1 MDKMKNSGM
10 SETMQTLTRKSAC
23 VMLSLLLLLSA
34 VLPVKAAAETASAKV
49 VRVGSFEDTFNY
61 VNEKG
66 ARKGYGYELLETLSG
81 YTGWQFE
88 YVTCDWSNC
97 FKKLKNGEI
106 DIMGGISYT
115 EDRTEEMLFSDEPMG
130 VEKYYLYADLSR
142 ADISA
147 SDFKTLNGKK
157 IGVLMGTEPEVMLTE
172 WEEKYGLKT
181 EHVNISNNEDVKQK
195 LANHEID
202 CFVSLE
208 ESFWAERGISTIT
221 RVGESGIY
229 YAINKNRP
237 DLKEELDDA
246 MRALDEAVPFYTA
259 DLYKRYFSMDYTPI
273 LTGEEKAWLRKHGA
287 IRMGFLASDSGV
299 STFDPATGEFTGVI
313 TDYIQ
318 FAADCL
324 GNQELEFQLVG
335 YDSKEAELDALK
347 SGEIDMIFHCDQNP
361 NLAEE
366 YHFACTNTTWTSN
379 LMAVTNKQH
388 FNENNVNRIAV
399 PQNKL
404 SLKKYLAFYYP
415 QWEIVDCD
423 TQEDAAKLVKDGQA
437 DCFVTGISSENKYS
451 KKYSFYS
458 VPLVNPVRSCFA
470 VNSGNRSLL
479 SILNKTIKAMPVNM
493 LAGALAMYKSSARKV
508 TLSDFIKDNF
518 FKVMLISSIAVA
530 VVLLTILMLLQKA
543 RKAEAA
549 ARKAAS
555 DTQELNAKLQVAVEK
570 AESANRAKSTFL
582 SNMSHDIRTPMNAII
597 GFTTLA
603 LSNIDD
609 TDRVKDYLGKTLA
622 SSNHLLSLIN
632 DVLDMSRIES
642 GKIHLEEVEVNLSDV
657 LHDLKTIVSGQI
669 YAKQLELYMDA
680 MDVTDEDVYCD
691 KTRLN
696 QILLNLLSNAIKFTP
711 AGGTVS
717 VRVRQLAG
725 KVRGCG
731 QYEFRI
737 KDNGIGMS
745 QEFAQK
751 IFEPFERERTSTV
764 SGIQGTGLGMA
775 ITKNIVDMMGG
786 TIEVQTAQGKGTE
799 FTVCVPMR
807 AQTEQR
813 PVEKITELEGL
824 KALVVD
830 DDFNTCDSVTK
841 MLVKVGMRAEW
852 TLSGKEAVLRAR
864 QSIEM
869 SDVYHAYIID
879 WRLPDMNGIEV
890 TRQIRSL
897 NDDTPIIILTAY
909 DWSDI
914 EVEAKAAGVTAFCSK
929 PMFMSDLRET
939 LMSALG
945 QKPADAVQRLLPEK
959 NADFKGKHILLVED
973 NELNREIA
981 VYLLQEAGAMVDQ
994 AADGKEAVE
1003 MFAASAP
1010 GTYDAVL
1017 MDVMMPE
1024 LDGLSA
1030 TRAIRGMDRPDAR
1043 LPIIAMT
1050 ANLFD
1055 EDVEAC
1061 LAAGMDAH
1069 IPKPLEA
1076 GQMIKTIAEWLERKK
1091 Q

>member
-88 YVTCDWSNC
+88 YVTCDWSDC
-97 FKKLKNGEI
+97 FEKLKNGEI
-106 DIMGGISYT
+106 DIIGGISYT
-115 EDRTEEMLFSDEPMG
+115 EDRTQEMLFSDEPMG

-147 SDFKTLNGKK
+147 SDFKTLNGQK
-157 IGVLMGTEPEVMLTE
+157 IGVLMGTEPEVMLAE

-237 DLKEELDDA
+237 DIKEELDDA

-259 DLYKRYFSMDYTPI
+259 DLYQRYFSMDYTPI

-366 YHFACTNTTWTSN
+366 YHFACTNTTWTFN

-388 FNENNVNRIAV
+388 FNENNVNCIAV

-570 AESANRAKSTFL
+570 AETANRAKSTFL

-609 TDRVKDYLGKTLA
+609 TDQVKDYLAKTLA

-669 YAKQLELYMDA
+669 YAKQLELYMDV

-711 AGGTVS
+711 VGGTVS

-725 KVRGCG
+725 KVHGYG

-751 IFEPFERERTSTV
+751 IFEPFERGRTSTV
-764 SGIQGTGLGMA
+764 SRIQGTGLGMA

-897 NDDTPIIILTAY
+897 HDDTPIIILTAY

-945 QKPADAVQRLLPEK
+945 QKPADAVQGLLPEK

-981 VYLLQEAGAMVDQ
+981 QEILQEYGFLVDTAENGAV
-994 AADGKEAVE
+994 AVE
-1003 MFAASAP
+1003 KVSTAAP
-1010 GTYDAVL
+1010 GSYDLVL
-1017 MDVMMPE
+1017 MDVQMPIM
-1024 LDGLSA
+1024 DGYTA
-1030 TRAIRGMDRPDAR
+1030 TRKIRALDDPAR
-1043 LPIIAMT
+1043 AKLPILAMT
-1050 ANLFD
+1050 ANAFD
-1055 EDVEAC
+1055 EDRRNALES
-1061 LAAGMDAH
+1061 GMNGFLS
-1069 IPKPLEA
+1069 KPIVIDDLVQELHK
-1076 GQMIKTIAEWLERKK
+1076 IL
-1091 Q
+1091 

>member
-1 MDKMKNSGM
+1 MANEKHESQGSRHPRRKRLSAAVAIFLLVLLAAGFSVRYLSFASWTIYQESTSHLEEVLHKSNNMLKEMVRKNLTYLHLYNGFLASTSDEAEIQAYIEAAQQDTGFVGFYFLSYDGYYMTVTGETGYLGLQANLDEKLSKGEDIVMNAALPGKPQMLVFASPKTQGSYQGFAYDAIAIAYYNDAVLKLLDNSAFQGNASNYVIYPDGRVVIDNSVNRKETVYNFIAMLRDYSDLSEGQILALSDAFAQGSSGNMRVTLGDTSYYLVYEGTAVQSWTMLGLVPVRVVNASLDKLWSRTAQIVAGITVGMAVLVILLIVRRSHTTLRRKNTEISYRD
-10 SETMQTLTRKSAC
+10 ELFKK
-23 VMLSLLLLLSA
+23 LSLNVDDVFLMLDAETAKVDYVSPNIERLLGIPWKEVRQDARVLAVLHPKGSPDRDKNYLEGLLSGQQREWDDEYVHLETGERRWFHIVAMGSEVEGRTKHILVISDRTADKQVNQALSDA
-34 VLPVKAAAETASAKV
+34 VAAAET
-49 VRVGSFEDTFNY
+49 
-61 VNEKG
+61 
-66 ARKGYGYELLETLSG
+66 
-81 YTGWQFE
+81 
-88 YVTCDWSNC
+88 
-97 FKKLKNGEI
+97 
-106 DIMGGISYT
+106 
-115 EDRTEEMLFSDEPMG
+115 
-130 VEKYYLYADLSR
+130 
-142 ADISA
+142 
-147 SDFKTLNGKK
+147 
-157 IGVLMGTEPEVMLTE
+157 
-172 WEEKYGLKT
+172 
-181 EHVNISNNEDVKQK
+181 
-195 LANHEID
+195 
-202 CFVSLE
+202 
-208 ESFWAERGISTIT
+208 
-221 RVGESGIY
+221 
-229 YAINKNRP
+229 
-237 DLKEELDDA
+237 
-246 MRALDEAVPFYTA
+246 
-259 DLYKRYFSMDYTPI
+259 
-273 LTGEEKAWLRKHGA
+273 
-287 IRMGFLASDSGV
+287 
-299 STFDPATGEFTGVI
+299 
-313 TDYIQ
+313 
-318 FAADCL
+318 
-324 GNQELEFQLVG
+324 
-335 YDSKEAELDALK
+335 
-347 SGEIDMIFHCDQNP
+347 
-361 NLAEE
+361 
-366 YHFACTNTTWTSN
+366 
-379 LMAVTNKQH
+379 
-388 FNENNVNRIAV
+388 
-399 PQNKL
+399 
-404 SLKKYLAFYYP
+404 
-415 QWEIVDCD
+415 
-423 TQEDAAKLVKDGQA
+423 
-437 DCFVTGISSENKYS
+437 
-451 KKYSFYS
+451 
-458 VPLVNPVRSCFA
+458 
-470 VNSGNRSLL
+470 
-479 SILNKTIKAMPVNM
+479 
-493 LAGALAMYKSSARKV
+493 
-508 TLSDFIKDNF
+508 
-518 FKVMLISSIAVA
+518 
-530 VVLLTILMLLQKA
+530 
-543 RKAEAA
+543 
-549 ARKAAS
+549 
-555 DTQELNAKLQVAVEK
+555 
-570 AESANRAKSTFL
+570 ANRAKSTFL

-897 NDDTPIIILTAY
+897 HDDTPIIILTAY

-914 EVEAKAAGVTAFCSK
+914 EVEAKAAGVTAFCAK

-981 VYLLQEAGAMVDQ
+981 QEILREYGFLVDSAENGAV
-994 AADGKEAVE
+994 AVE
-1003 MFAASAP
+1003 KVSTAAP
-1010 GTYDAVL
+1010 GSYDLVL
-1017 MDVMMPE
+1017 MDVQMPIM
-1024 LDGLSA
+1024 DGYTA
-1030 TRAIRGMDRPDAR
+1030 TRKIRALDDPAR
-1043 LPIIAMT
+1043 AKLPILAMT
-1050 ANLFD
+1050 ANAFD
-1055 EDVEAC
+1055 EDRRNALES
-1061 LAAGMDAH
+1061 GMNGFLS
-1069 IPKPLEA
+1069 KPIVIDDLVQE
-1076 GQMIKTIAEWLERKK
+1076 LRKIL
-1091 Q
+1091 

>member
-81 YTGWQFE
+81 YAGWQFE
-88 YVTCDWSNC
+88 YVTCDWSDC
-97 FKKLKNGEI
+97 FEKLKNGEI
-106 DIMGGISYT
+106 DIIGGISYT
-115 EDRTEEMLFSDEPMG
+115 EDRTQEMLFSDEPMG

-157 IGVLMGTEPEVMLTE
+157 IGVLMGTEPEVMLAE

-237 DLKEELDDA
+237 DIKEELDDA

-423 TQEDAAKLVKDGQA
+423 TQEDAARLVKDGQA

-786 TIEVQTAQGKGTE
+786 TIEVQTAQGKGSE
-799 FTVCVPMR
+799 FIIRVPLR
-807 AQTEQR
+807 VQTEHR

-929 PMFMSDLRET
+929 PMFLSDLRET
-939 LMSALG
+939 LMRALG
-945 QKPADAVQRLLPEK
+945 QKLTDAPQELLPEK
-959 NADFKGKHILLVED
+959 NADFEDRHILLVED

-981 VYLLQEAGAMVDQ
+981 QEILREYGFRVDT
-994 AADGKEAVE
+994 AENGEVAVE
-1003 MFAASAP
+1003 KVSTAAP
-1010 GTYDAVL
+1010 GSYDLVL
-1017 MDVMMPE
+1017 MDVQMPVM
-1024 LDGLSA
+1024 DGYTA
-1030 TRAIRGMDRPDAR
+1030 TRKIRALDDPAR
-1043 LPIIAMT
+1043 AKLPILAMT
-1050 ANLFD
+1050 ANAFD
-1055 EDVEAC
+1055 EDRRNALES
-1061 LAAGMDAH
+1061 GMNGFLS
-1069 IPKPLEA
+1069 KPIVIGDLVQE
-1076 GQMIKTIAEWLERKK
+1076 LRKIL
-1091 Q
+1091 

>member
-88 YVTCDWSNC
+88 YVTCDWSDC
-97 FKKLKNGEI
+97 FEKLKNGEI
-106 DIMGGISYT
+106 DIIGGISYT
-115 EDRTEEMLFSDEPMG
+115 EDRTQEMLFSDEPMG

-147 SDFKTLNGKK
+147 SDFKTLNGQK
-157 IGVLMGTEPEVMLTE
+157 IGVLMGTEPEVMLAE

-237 DLKEELDDA
+237 DIKEELDDA

-423 TQEDAAKLVKDGQA
+423 TQEDAARLVKDGQA

-669 YAKQLELYMDA
+669 YAKQLEFYMDA

-696 QILLNLLSNAIKFTP
+696 QILLNLLSNAVKFTP

-745 QEFAQK
+745 REFAKK

-764 SGIQGTGLGMA
+764 SRIQGTGLGMA

-799 FTVCVPMR
+799 FIICLPMR
-807 AQTEQR
+807 TQAEQR

-897 NDDTPIIILTAY
+897 HDDTPIIILTAY

-929 PMFMSDLRET
+929 PMFMSNLRET

-945 QKPADAVQRLLPEK
+945 QKQTDAAQELLPEK
-959 NADFKGKHILLVED
+959 DADFKGRHILLVED
-973 NELNREIA
+973 NELNLEIA
-981 VYLLQEAGAMVDQ
+981 QEILREYGFRVDTAENGAV
-994 AADGKEAVE
+994 AVE
-1003 MFAASAP
+1003 KVCTAAP
-1010 GTYDAVL
+1010 GSYDLVL
-1017 MDVMMPE
+1017 MDVQMPVM
-1024 LDGLSA
+1024 DGYTA
-1030 TRAIRGMDRPDAR
+1030 TRKIRALDDPAR
-1043 LPIIAMT
+1043 AKIPILAMT
-1050 ANLFD
+1050 ANAFD
-1055 EDVEAC
+1055 EDRRNALES
-1061 LAAGMDAH
+1061 GMDGFLS
-1069 IPKPLEA
+1069 KPIVIGDLVHE
-1076 GQMIKTIAEWLERKK
+1076 LRKIL
-1091 Q
+1091 

>member
-1 MDKMKNSGM
+1 
-10 SETMQTLTRKSAC
+10 MQTLTRKSAC

-88 YVTCDWSNC
+88 YVTCDWSDC
-97 FKKLKNGEI
+97 FEKLKNGEI
-106 DIMGGISYT
+106 DIIGGISYT
-115 EDRTEEMLFSDEPMG
+115 EDRTQEMLFSDEPMG

-157 IGVLMGTEPEVMLTE
+157 IGVLMGTEPEVMLAE

-237 DLKEELDDA
+237 DIKEELDDA

-379 LMAVTNKQH
+379 LMAVTNQQL
-388 FNENNVNRIAV
+388 FTENKANRVAV
-399 PQNKL
+399 PRNKL

-423 TQEDAAKLVKDGQA
+423 TQEDAARLVKDGQA

-764 SGIQGTGLGMA
+764 SRIQGTGLGMA

-897 NDDTPIIILTAY
+897 HDDTPIIILTAY

-981 VYLLQEAGAMVDQ
+981 QEILQEYGFLVDTAENGAV
-994 AADGKEAVE
+994 AVE
-1003 MFAASAP
+1003 KVSTAAP
-1010 GTYDAVL
+1010 GSYDLVL
-1017 MDVMMPE
+1017 MDVQMPIM
-1024 LDGLSA
+1024 DGYTA
-1030 TRAIRGMDRPDAR
+1030 TRKIRALDDPAR
-1043 LPIIAMT
+1043 AKLPIIAMT
-1050 ANLFD
+1050 ANAFD
-1055 EDVEAC
+1055 EDRRNALES
-1061 LAAGMDAH
+1061 GMNGFLS
-1069 IPKPLEA
+1069 KPIVIDDLVQE
-1076 GQMIKTIAEWLERKK
+1076 LRKIL
-1091 Q
+1091 

>member
-23 VMLSLLLLLSA
+23 AVLSLLLLLSA

-88 YVTCDWSNC
+88 YVTCDWSDC
-97 FKKLKNGEI
+97 FEKLKNGEI
-106 DIMGGISYT
+106 DIIGGISYT
-115 EDRTEEMLFSDEPMG
+115 EDRTQEMLFSDEPMG

-147 SDFKTLNGKK
+147 SDFKTMNGKK
-157 IGVLMGTEPEVMLTE
+157 IGVLMGTEPEVMLAE

-237 DLKEELDDA
+237 DIKEELDDA

-347 SGEIDMIFHCDQNP
+347 SGKIDMIFHCDQNP

-423 TQEDAAKLVKDGQA
+423 TQEDAARLVKDGQA

-725 KVRGCG
+725 KVHGCG

-764 SGIQGTGLGMA
+764 SRIQGTGLGMA

-897 NDDTPIIILTAY
+897 HDDTPIIILTAY

-914 EVEAKAAGVTAFCSK
+914 EVEAKAAGVTAFCAK

-981 VYLLQEAGAMVDQ
+981 QEILREYGFLVDSAENGAV
-994 AADGKEAVE
+994 AVE
-1003 MFAASAP
+1003 KVSTAAP
-1010 GTYDAVL
+1010 GSYDLVL
-1017 MDVMMPE
+1017 MDVQMPIM
-1024 LDGLSA
+1024 DGYTA
-1030 TRAIRGMDRPDAR
+1030 TRKIRALDDPAR
-1043 LPIIAMT
+1043 AKLPILAMT
-1050 ANLFD
+1050 ANAFD
-1055 EDVEAC
+1055 EDRRNALES
-1061 LAAGMDAH
+1061 GMNGFLS
-1069 IPKPLEA
+1069 KPIVIDDLVQELHK
-1076 GQMIKTIAEWLERKK
+1076 IL
-1091 Q
+1091 

>member
-81 YTGWQFE
+81 YAGWQFE
-88 YVTCDWSNC
+88 YVTCDWSDC
-97 FKKLKNGEI
+97 FEKLKNGEI
-106 DIMGGISYT
+106 DIIGGISYT
-115 EDRTEEMLFSDEPMG
+115 EDRTQEMLFSDEPMG

-172 WEEKYGLKT
+172 WEEKYGLET

-237 DLKEELDDA
+237 DIKEELDDA

-347 SGEIDMIFHCDQNP
+347 SGEIDMIFHFDQNP

-366 YHFACTNTTWTSN
+366 YHFARTNTTWTSN

-423 TQEDAAKLVKDGQA
+423 TQEDAARLVKDGQA

-897 NDDTPIIILTAY
+897 HDDTPIIILTAY

-914 EVEAKAAGVTAFCSK
+914 EVEAKAAGVTAFCAK

-959 NADFKGKHILLVED
+959 DADFKGKHILLVED

-981 VYLLQEAGAMVDQ
+981 QEILREYGFLVDSAENGAV
-994 AADGKEAVE
+994 AVE
-1003 MFAASAP
+1003 KVSTAAP
-1010 GTYDAVL
+1010 GSYDLVL
-1017 MDVMMPE
+1017 MDVQMPIM
-1024 LDGLSA
+1024 DGYTA
-1030 TRAIRGMDRPDAR
+1030 TRKIRALDDPAR
-1043 LPIIAMT
+1043 AKLPILAMT
-1050 ANLFD
+1050 ANAFD
-1055 EDVEAC
+1055 EDRRNALES
-1061 LAAGMDAH
+1061 GMNGFLS
-1069 IPKPLEA
+1069 KPIVIDDLVQE
-1076 GQMIKTIAEWLERKK
+1076 LRKIL
-1091 Q
+1091 

>member
-1 MDKMKNSGM
+1 
-10 SETMQTLTRKSAC
+10 MQTLTRKSAC

-88 YVTCDWSNC
+88 YVTCDWSDC
-97 FKKLKNGEI
+97 FEKLKNGEI
-106 DIMGGISYT
+106 DIIGGISYT
-115 EDRTEEMLFSDEPMG
+115 EDRTQEMLFSDEPMG

-157 IGVLMGTEPEVMLTE
+157 IGVLMGTEPEVMLAE

-237 DLKEELDDA
+237 DIKEELDDA

-366 YHFACTNTTWTSN
+366 YHFACTNTTWTFN

-388 FNENNVNRIAV
+388 FNENNVNCIAV

-423 TQEDAAKLVKDGQA
+423 TQEDAARLVKDGQA

-642 GKIHLEEVEVNLSDV
+642 GKLHLEEVEVNLSDV

-669 YAKQLELYMDA
+669 YAKQLELYMDV

-897 NDDTPIIILTAY
+897 HDDTPIIILTAY

-914 EVEAKAAGVTAFCSK
+914 EVEAKAAGVTAFCAK

-945 QKPADAVQRLLPEK
+945 QKPADAVQGLLPEK

-981 VYLLQEAGAMVDQ
+981 QEILREYGFLVDSAENGAV
-994 AADGKEAVE
+994 AVE
-1003 MFAASAP
+1003 KVSTAAP
-1010 GTYDAVL
+1010 GSYDLVL
-1017 MDVMMPE
+1017 MDVQMPIM
-1024 LDGLSA
+1024 DGYTA
-1030 TRAIRGMDRPDAR
+1030 TRKIRALDDPAR
-1043 LPIIAMT
+1043 AKLPIIAMT
-1050 ANLFD
+1050 ANAFD
-1055 EDVEAC
+1055 EDRRNALES
-1061 LAAGMDAH
+1061 GMNGFLS
-1069 IPKPLEA
+1069 KPIVIDDLVQE
-1076 GQMIKTIAEWLERKK
+1076 LRKIL
-1091 Q
+1091 

>member
-88 YVTCDWSNC
+88 YVTCDWSDC
-97 FKKLKNGEI
+97 FEKLKNGEI
-106 DIMGGISYT
+106 DIIGGISYT
-115 EDRTEEMLFSDEPMG
+115 EDRTQEMLFSDEPMG

-147 SDFKTLNGKK
+147 SDFKTLNGQK
-157 IGVLMGTEPEVMLTE
+157 IGVLMGTEPEVMLAE

-237 DLKEELDDA
+237 DIKEELDDA

-259 DLYKRYFSMDYTPI
+259 DLYQRYFSMDYTPI

-423 TQEDAAKLVKDGQA
+423 TQEDAARLVKDGQA

-813 PVEKITELEGL
+813 LVEKITELEGL

-897 NDDTPIIILTAY
+897 HDDTPIIILTAY

-914 EVEAKAAGVTAFCSK
+914 EVEAKAAGVTAFCAK

-939 LMSALG
+939 LMNAIG
-945 QKPADAVQRLLPEK
+945 QTQTDEAQELLPKK
-959 NADFKGKHILLVED
+959 NTNFKGRHILLVED

-981 VYLLQEAGAMVDQ
+981 QEILCEYGFRVDTAENGAV
-994 AADGKEAVE
+994 AVE
-1003 MFAASAP
+1003 KVSTAAP
-1010 GTYDAVL
+1010 GSYDLVL
-1017 MDVMMPE
+1017 MDVQMPVM
-1024 LDGLSA
+1024 DGYTA
-1030 TRAIRGMDRPDAR
+1030 TRQIRALGDPA
-1043 LPIIAMT
+1043 LAKIPILAMT
-1050 ANLFD
+1050 ANAFD
-1055 EDVEAC
+1055 EDRRNALES
-1061 LAAGMDAH
+1061 GMTGFLS
-1069 IPKPLEA
+1069 KPIVIGDLVQE
-1076 GQMIKTIAEWLERKK
+1076 LRKIL
-1091 Q
+1091 

>member
-1 MDKMKNSGM
+1 
-10 SETMQTLTRKSAC
+10 MQTLTRKSAC

-88 YVTCDWSNC
+88 YVTCDWSDC
-97 FKKLKNGEI
+97 FEKLKNGEI
-106 DIMGGISYT
+106 DIIGGISYT
-115 EDRTEEMLFSDEPMG
+115 EDRTQEMLFSDEPMG

-147 SDFKTLNGKK
+147 SDFKTLNGQK
-157 IGVLMGTEPEVMLTE
+157 IGVLMGTEPEVMLAE
-172 WEEKYGLKT
+172 WEEKYGLET

-221 RVGESGIY
+221 CVGESGIY

-237 DLKEELDDA
+237 DIKEELDDA

-423 TQEDAAKLVKDGQA
+423 TQEDAARLVKDGQA

-570 AESANRAKSTFL
+570 AETANRAKSTFL

-669 YAKQLELYMDA
+669 YAKQLELYMDV

-725 KVRGCG
+725 KVHGCG

-745 QEFAQK
+745 PEFAQK

-799 FTVCVPMR
+799 FTVCVPMC

-897 NDDTPIIILTAY
+897 HDDTPIIILTAY

-945 QKPADAVQRLLPEK
+945 QKPADAVQGLLPEK

-981 VYLLQEAGAMVDQ
+981 QEILQEYGFLVDTAENGAV
-994 AADGKEAVE
+994 AVE
-1003 MFAASAP
+1003 KVSTAAP
-1010 GTYDAVL
+1010 GSYDLVL
-1017 MDVMMPE
+1017 MDVQMPIM
-1024 LDGLSA
+1024 DGYTA
-1030 TRAIRGMDRPDAR
+1030 TRKIRALDDPAR
-1043 LPIIAMT
+1043 AKLPILAMT
-1050 ANLFD
+1050 ANAFD
-1055 EDVEAC
+1055 EDRRNALES
-1061 LAAGMDAH
+1061 GMNGFLS
-1069 IPKPLEA
+1069 KPIVIGDLVQELHK
-1076 GQMIKTIAEWLERKK
+1076 IL
-1091 Q
+1091 

>member
-34 VLPVKAAAETASAKV
+34 VLPVKAAAETAPAKV

-88 YVTCDWSNC
+88 YVTCDWSDC
-97 FKKLKNGEI
+97 FEKLKNGEI

-115 EDRTEEMLFSDEPMG
+115 EDRTEKMLFSDEPMG

-147 SDFKTLNGKK
+147 SDYKTLNGKK

-229 YAINKNRP
+229 YALNKDRP

-246 MRALDEAVPFYTA
+246 MRALDEAAPFYTA

-273 LTGEEKAWLRKHGA
+273 LTGEEKAWLKEHGA
-287 IRMGFLASDSGV
+287 IKMGFLTSDSGV

-347 SGEIDMIFHCDQNP
+347 SGEIDMIFHFDQSP

-437 DCFVTGISSENKYS
+437 DCFVTWISSENKYS

-518 FKVMLISSIAVA
+518 FMALLVSSIAVA
-530 VVLLTILMLLQKA
+530 VILLTILKLLRKA
-543 RKAEAA
+543 RKAEVA

-555 DTQELNAKLQVAVEK
+555 DTQELNAKLQVAVEN
-570 AESANRAKSTFL
+570 AESANHAKSTFL
-582 SNMSHDIRTPMNAII
+582 FNMSHDIRTPMNAII
-597 GFTTLA
+597 GYA
-603 LSNIDD
+603 D
-609 TDRVKDYLGKTLA
+609 LA
-622 SSNHLLSLIN
+622 SRHLDDPAKLKNYMENIQVCGQNLLMLLN
-632 DVLDMSRIES
+632 NVLDLARIENDKTEMEYS
-642 GKIHLEEVEVNLSDV
+642 VSDV
-657 LHDLKTIVSGQI
+657 EKDFRNCVAMFRNQADSKGQTLTVTTQLQYPYI
-669 YAKQLELYMDA
+669 YADIPHLTEIC
-680 MDVTDEDVYCD
+680 T
-691 KTRLN
+691 
-696 QILLNLLSNAIKFTP
+696 NLVSNAVKYTG
-711 AGGTVS
+711 AGGTIRCNVTQKPGEKEGWCDT
-717 VRVRQLAG
+717 VVTVA
-725 KVRGCG
+725 
-731 QYEFRI
+731 
-737 KDNGIGMS
+737 DNGIGMS
-745 QEFAQK
+745 QEFQK
-751 IFEPFERERTSTV
+751 HIFEPFERERTSTV
-764 SGIQGTGLGMA
+764 SKVEGSGIGMGIVKKLVGLMSGT
-775 ITKNIVDMMGG
+775 V
-786 TIEVQTAQGKGTE
+786 EVESRIGVGST
-799 FTVCVPMR
+799 FTVTIPCR
-807 AQTEQR
+807 IASEDETQ
-813 PVEKITELEGL
+813 
-824 KALVVD
+824 
-830 DDFNTCDSVTK
+830 
-841 MLVKVGMRAEW
+841 
-852 TLSGKEAVLRAR
+852 
-864 QSIEM
+864 
-869 SDVYHAYIID
+869 
-879 WRLPDMNGIEV
+879 
-890 TRQIRSL
+890 
-897 NDDTPIIILTAY
+897 
-909 DWSDI
+909 
-914 EVEAKAAGVTAFCSK
+914 AK
-929 PMFMSDLRET
+929 RET
-939 LMSALG
+939 NPSD
-945 QKPADAVQRLLPEK
+945 QKCLCGTR
-959 NADFKGKHILLVED
+959 ILLTED
-973 NELNREIA
+973 NDLNAEIA
-981 VYLLQEAGAMVDQ
+981 VELLQEEGCTVDRAKDGVECVDMLEK
-994 AADGKEAVE
+994 AAN
-1003 MFAASAP
+1003 
-1010 GTYDAVL
+1010 GTYQLIL
-1017 MDVMMPE
+1017 MDIQMPVMNGY
-1024 LDGLSA
+1024 DA
-1030 TRAIRGMDRPDAR
+1030 ARKIRGLDDPQKANI
-1043 LPIIAMT
+1043 PIIAMT
-1050 ANLFD
+1050 ANAFT
-1055 EDVEAC
+1055 EDRQVA
-1061 LAAGMDAH
+1061 LDAGMNDH
-1069 IPKPLEA
+1069 IAKPINMNVLVP
-1076 GQMIKTIAEWLERKK
+1076 TLRKYL
-1091 Q
+1091 

>member
-88 YVTCDWSNC
+88 YVTCDWSDC
-97 FKKLKNGEI
+97 FEKLKNGEI
-106 DIMGGISYT
+106 DIIGGISYT
-115 EDRTEEMLFSDEPMG
+115 EDRTQEMLFSDEPMG

-157 IGVLMGTEPEVMLTE
+157 IGVLMGTEPEVMLAE

-237 DLKEELDDA
+237 DIKEELDDA

-423 TQEDAAKLVKDGQA
+423 TQEDAARLVKDGQA

-570 AESANRAKSTFL
+570 AESANCAKSTFL

-764 SGIQGTGLGMA
+764 SRIQGTGLGMA

-869 SDVYHAYIID
+869 SDAYHAYIID

-897 NDDTPIIILTAY
+897 HDDTPIIILTAY
-909 DWSDI
+909 DGSDI
-914 EVEAKAAGVTAFCSK
+914 EMEAKAAGVTAFCSK

-973 NELNREIA
+973 NALNREIA
-981 VYLLQEAGAMVDQ
+981 QEILREYGFLVDTAENGAV
-994 AADGKEAVE
+994 AVE
-1003 MFAASAP
+1003 KVSTAAP
-1010 GTYDAVL
+1010 GSYDLVL
-1017 MDVMMPE
+1017 MDVQMPIM
-1024 LDGLSA
+1024 DGYTA
-1030 TRAIRGMDRPDAR
+1030 TRKIRALDDPAR
-1043 LPIIAMT
+1043 AKLPILAMT
-1050 ANLFD
+1050 ANAFD
-1055 EDVEAC
+1055 EDRRNALES
-1061 LAAGMDAH
+1061 GMNGFLSKSIVIGDLVQELH
-1069 IPKPLEA
+1069 KIL
-1076 GQMIKTIAEWLERKK
+1076 
-1091 Q
+1091 

>member
-1 MDKMKNSGM
+1 MADEK
-10 SETMQTLTRKSAC
+10 RKPKRSCHPRQKWLPAAAAI
-23 VMLSLLLLLSA
+23 LLLIVLAAGLSVRYISFVSQTIYQESTTHLEEVLHKSNNMLKEMVRKNLTYLHLYNDFLENTSDEAEIQAYIEKAQQNTGFADFYFLTYDGNYMTVTGETGYLGLQTNLDEKLAHDEDVVVNTALPGKPQMLAFICPETQGSYRGFAYDAIAISYYNDA
-34 VLPVKAAAETASAKV
+34 VLRLLDNSAFEGNAS
-49 VRVGSFEDTFNY
+49 NY
-61 VNEKG
+61 VIYPDGRVVIDSSVNRKETIYNFIAMLREHSDLSEKQIL
-66 ARKGYGYELLETLSG
+66 ELSNAFAQGSSGNLRVTL
-81 YTGWQFE
+81 
-88 YVTCDWSNC
+88 
-97 FKKLKNGEI
+97 
-106 DIMGGISYT
+106 GGISYYLVYEGT
-115 EDRTEEMLFSDEPMG
+115 AVQNWTML
-130 VEKYYLYADLSR
+130 
-142 ADISA
+142 
-147 SDFKTLNGKK
+147 
-157 IGVLMGTEPEVMLTE
+157 
-172 WEEKYGLKT
+172 GLVPVSI
-181 EHVNISNNEDVKQK
+181 VN
-195 LANHEID
+195 AN
-202 CFVSLE
+202 
-208 ESFWAERGISTIT
+208 
-221 RVGESGIY
+221 
-229 YAINKNRP
+229 
-237 DLKEELDDA
+237 
-246 MRALDEAVPFYTA
+246 LDELWFRTA
-259 DLYKRYFSMDYTPI
+259 QIVAGITVGMALLVI
-273 LTGEEKAWLRKHGA
+273 LMIVRRSHTTLRRKNTE
-287 IRMGFLASDSGV
+287 ISYRD
-299 STFDPATGEFTGVI
+299 
-313 TDYIQ
+313 
-318 FAADCL
+318 
-324 GNQELEFQLVG
+324 ELFQ
-335 YDSKEAELDALK
+335 
-347 SGEIDMIFHCDQNP
+347 
-361 NLAEE
+361 
-366 YHFACTNTTWTSN
+366 
-379 LMAVTNKQH
+379 
-388 FNENNVNRIAV
+388 
-399 PQNKL
+399 KL
-404 SLKKYLAFYYP
+404 SLNVDDVFLMLDAETAKADYVSPNIERLLGIPWREVRQDAHVLATLYPNGFPERDKNYL
-415 QWEIVDCD
+415 
-423 TQEDAAKLVKDGQA
+423 KG
-437 DCFVTGISSENKYS
+437 
-451 KKYSFYS
+451 
-458 VPLVNPVRSCFA
+458 
-470 VNSGNRSLL
+470 LL
-479 SILNKTIKAMPVNM
+479 SGQQREWDFEFEHRETKERRWFHIIAMGSEVEGRAKYILVMSDRTADKQVNQ
-493 LAGALAMYKSSARKV
+493 ALS
-508 TLSDFIKDNF
+508 N
-518 FKVMLISSIAVA
+518 AVA
-530 VVLLTILMLLQKA
+530 S
-543 RKAEAA
+543 AE
-549 ARKAAS
+549 
-555 DTQELNAKLQVAVEK
+555 T
-570 AESANRAKSTFL
+570 ANRAKSTFL

-609 TDRVKDYLGKTLA
+609 TERVKDYLGKTLA

-745 QEFAQK
+745 PEFAK
-751 IFEPFERERTSTV
+751 RIFEPFERERTSTV
-764 SGIQGTGLGMA
+764 SRIQGTGLGMA

-869 SDVYHAYIID
+869 SDAYHAYIID

-914 EVEAKAAGVTAFCSK
+914 EVEAKAAGVTAFCAK

-945 QKPADAVQRLLPEK
+945 QKQTDAAQGLLPDK
-959 NADFKGKHILLVED
+959 NADFKGKNILLVED

-981 VYLLQEAGAMVDQ
+981 QEILREYGFLVDSAENGAV
-994 AADGKEAVE
+994 AVE
-1003 MFAASAP
+1003 KVSTAAP
-1010 GTYDAVL
+1010 GSYDLVL
-1017 MDVMMPE
+1017 MDVQMPIM
-1024 LDGLSA
+1024 DGYTA
-1030 TRAIRGMDRPDAR
+1030 TRQIRALDDPAR
-1043 LPIIAMT
+1043 AKLPILAMT
-1050 ANLFD
+1050 ANAFD
-1055 EDVEAC
+1055 EDRRNALES
-1061 LAAGMDAH
+1061 GMNGFLS
-1069 IPKPLEA
+1069 KPIVIGDLVQELHK
-1076 GQMIKTIAEWLERKK
+1076 IL
-1091 Q
+1091 

>member
-1 MDKMKNSGM
+1 
-10 SETMQTLTRKSAC
+10 MQTLTRKSAC

-81 YTGWQFE
+81 YAGWQFE
-88 YVTCDWSNC
+88 YVTCDWSDC
-97 FKKLKNGEI
+97 FEKLKNGEI
-106 DIMGGISYT
+106 DIIGGISYT
-115 EDRTEEMLFSDEPMG
+115 EDRTQEMLFSDEPMG

-157 IGVLMGTEPEVMLTE
+157 IGVLMGTEPEVMLAE

-237 DLKEELDDA
+237 DIKEELDDA

-423 TQEDAAKLVKDGQA
+423 TQEDAARLVKDGQA

-479 SILNKTIKAMPVNM
+479 SILNKTIKAMPANM
-493 LAGALAMYKSSARKV
+493 LTSSLAMYKSSARKV

-897 NDDTPIIILTAY
+897 HDDTPIIILTAY

-914 EVEAKAAGVTAFCSK
+914 EVEAKAAGVTAFCAK

-981 VYLLQEAGAMVDQ
+981 QEILREYGFLVDSAENGAV
-994 AADGKEAVE
+994 AVE
-1003 MFAASAP
+1003 KVSTAAP
-1010 GTYDAVL
+1010 GSYDLVL
-1017 MDVMMPE
+1017 MDVQMPIM
-1024 LDGLSA
+1024 DGYTA
-1030 TRAIRGMDRPDAR
+1030 TRKIRALDDPAR
-1043 LPIIAMT
+1043 AKLPILAMT
-1050 ANLFD
+1050 ANAFD
-1055 EDVEAC
+1055 EDRRNALES
-1061 LAAGMDAH
+1061 GMNGFLS
-1069 IPKPLEA
+1069 KPIVIDDLVQE
-1076 GQMIKTIAEWLERKK
+1076 LRKIL
-1091 Q
+1091 

>member
-1 MDKMKNSGM
+1 MDEMKNSGM

-88 YVTCDWSNC
+88 YVTCDWSDC
-97 FKKLKNGEI
+97 FEKLKNGEI
-106 DIMGGISYT
+106 DIIGGISYT
-115 EDRTEEMLFSDEPMG
+115 EDRTQEMLFSDEPMG
-130 VEKYYLYADLSR
+130 VEKYYLYADLAR

-157 IGVLMGTEPEVMLTE
+157 IGVLMGTEPEVMLAE

-237 DLKEELDDA
+237 DIKEELDDA

-423 TQEDAAKLVKDGQA
+423 TQEDAARLVKDGQA

-669 YAKQLELYMDA
+669 YAKQLELYMDV

-725 KVRGCG
+725 KVHGCG

-764 SGIQGTGLGMA
+764 SRIQGTGLGMA

-897 NDDTPIIILTAY
+897 HDDTPIIILTAY

-929 PMFMSDLRET
+929 PMFLSDLRET

-945 QKPADAVQRLLPEK
+945 QKPMDAAQGLLLEK

-981 VYLLQEAGAMVDQ
+981 QEILREYGFLVDSAENGAV
-994 AADGKEAVE
+994 AVE
-1003 MFAASAP
+1003 KVSTAAP
-1010 GTYDAVL
+1010 GSYDLVL
-1017 MDVMMPE
+1017 MDVQMPIM
-1024 LDGLSA
+1024 DGYTA
-1030 TRAIRGMDRPDAR
+1030 TRKIRALDDPAR
-1043 LPIIAMT
+1043 AKLPILAMT
-1050 ANLFD
+1050 ANAFD
-1055 EDVEAC
+1055 EDRRNALES
-1061 LAAGMDAH
+1061 GMNGFLS
-1069 IPKPLEA
+1069 KPIVIGDLVQELHK
-1076 GQMIKTIAEWLERKK
+1076 IL
-1091 Q
+1091 

>member
-1 MDKMKNSGM
+1 
-10 SETMQTLTRKSAC
+10 MQTLTRKSAC

-88 YVTCDWSNC
+88 YVTCDWSDC
-97 FKKLKNGEI
+97 FEKLKNGEI
-106 DIMGGISYT
+106 DIIGGISYT
-115 EDRTEEMLFSDEPMG
+115 EDRTQEMLFSDEPMG

-147 SDFKTLNGKK
+147 SDFKTLNGQK

-172 WEEKYGLKT
+172 WEEKYVLET

-237 DLKEELDDA
+237 DIKEELDDA
-246 MRALDEAVPFYTA
+246 MRALNEAAPFYTA

-299 STFDPATGEFTGVI
+299 STYDPATGEFTGVI

-415 QWEIVDCD
+415 QWEIMDCD
-423 TQEDAAKLVKDGQA
+423 TQEDAARLVKDGQA

-570 AESANRAKSTFL
+570 AETANRAKSTFL

-669 YAKQLELYMDA
+669 YAKQLELYMDV

-725 KVRGCG
+725 KVHGCG

-764 SGIQGTGLGMA
+764 SRIQGTGLGMA

-830 DDFNTCDSVTK
+830 DDFNTCDSMTK

-897 NDDTPIIILTAY
+897 HDDTPIIILTAY

-929 PMFMSDLRET
+929 PMFMFDLRET

-945 QKPADAVQRLLPEK
+945 QKQTDAVQGLLPDK

-981 VYLLQEAGAMVDQ
+981 QEILREYGFLVDSAENGAV
-994 AADGKEAVE
+994 AVE
-1003 MFAASAP
+1003 KVSTAAP
-1010 GTYDAVL
+1010 GSYDLVL
-1017 MDVMMPE
+1017 MDVQMPIM
-1024 LDGLSA
+1024 DGYTA
-1030 TRAIRGMDRPDAR
+1030 TRKIRALDDPAR
-1043 LPIIAMT
+1043 AKLPILAMT
-1050 ANLFD
+1050 ANAFD
-1055 EDVEAC
+1055 EDRRNALES
-1061 LAAGMDAH
+1061 GMNGFLS
-1069 IPKPLEA
+1069 KPIVIDDLVQE
-1076 GQMIKTIAEWLERKK
+1076 LRKIL
-1091 Q
+1091 

>member
-1 MDKMKNSGM
+1 MGKMKNFGT
-10 SETMQTLTRKSAC
+10 SETMQTLMRKSVCAL
-23 VMLSLLLLLSA
+23 LSLLLLLSA
-34 VLPVKAAAETASAKV
+34 VLPVKAAAEIAPVKV

-88 YVTCDWSNC
+88 YVTCDWSDC
-97 FKKLKNGEI
+97 FEKLKNGEI
-106 DIMGGISYT
+106 DIIGGISYT
-115 EDRTEEMLFSDEPMG
+115 EDRTQEMLFSDEPMG

-157 IGVLMGTEPEVMLTE
+157 IGVLMGTEPEVMLAE

-237 DLKEELDDA
+237 DIKEELDDA

-437 DCFVTGISSENKYS
+437 DCFVTWISSENKYS

-669 YAKQLELYMDA
+669 YAKQLKLYMDA

-897 NDDTPIIILTAY
+897 HDDTPIIILTAY

-914 EVEAKAAGVTAFCSK
+914 EVEAKAAGVTAFCAK

-981 VYLLQEAGAMVDQ
+981 QEILREYGFLVDSAENGAV
-994 AADGKEAVE
+994 AVE
-1003 MFAASAP
+1003 KVSTAAP
-1010 GTYDAVL
+1010 GSYDLVL
-1017 MDVMMPE
+1017 MDVQMPIM
-1024 LDGLSA
+1024 DGYTA
-1030 TRAIRGMDRPDAR
+1030 TRKIRALDDPAR
-1043 LPIIAMT
+1043 AKLPILAMT
-1050 ANLFD
+1050 ANAFD
-1055 EDVEAC
+1055 EDRRNALES
-1061 LAAGMDAH
+1061 GMNGFLS
-1069 IPKPLEA
+1069 KPIVIDDLVQE
-1076 GQMIKTIAEWLERKK
+1076 LRKIL
-1091 Q
+1091 

>member
-1 MDKMKNSGM
+1 
-10 SETMQTLTRKSAC
+10 MQTLTRKSAC

-88 YVTCDWSNC
+88 YVTCDWSDC
-97 FKKLKNGEI
+97 FEKLKNGEI
-106 DIMGGISYT
+106 DIIGGISYT
-115 EDRTEEMLFSDEPMG
+115 EDRTQEMLFSDEPMG

-157 IGVLMGTEPEVMLTE
+157 IGVLMGTEPEVMLAE

-237 DLKEELDDA
+237 DIKEELDDA

-273 LTGEEKAWLRKHGA
+273 LTGEEKTWLRKHGA

-423 TQEDAAKLVKDGQA
+423 TQEDAARLVKDGQA

-642 GKIHLEEVEVNLSDV
+642 GKNHLEEVEVNLSDV

-725 KVRGCG
+725 KVHGCG

-764 SGIQGTGLGMA
+764 SRIQGTGLGMA

-869 SDVYHAYIID
+869 SDAYHAYIID

-897 NDDTPIIILTAY
+897 HDDTPIIILTAY
-909 DWSDI
+909 DGSDI
-914 EVEAKAAGVTAFCSK
+914 EMEAKAAGVTAFCSK

-973 NELNREIA
+973 NALNREIA
-981 VYLLQEAGAMVDQ
+981 QEILREYGFLVDTAENGAV
-994 AADGKEAVE
+994 AVE
-1003 MFAASAP
+1003 KVSTAAP
-1010 GTYDAVL
+1010 GSYDLVL
-1017 MDVMMPE
+1017 MDVQMPIM
-1024 LDGLSA
+1024 DGYTA
-1030 TRAIRGMDRPDAR
+1030 TRKIRALDDPAR
-1043 LPIIAMT
+1043 AKLPILAMT
-1050 ANLFD
+1050 ANAFD
-1055 EDVEAC
+1055 EDRRNALES
-1061 LAAGMDAH
+1061 GMNGFLS
-1069 IPKPLEA
+1069 KPIVIGDLVQELHK
-1076 GQMIKTIAEWLERKK
+1076 IL
-1091 Q
+1091 

>member
-49 VRVGSFEDTFNY
+49 VRVGSFEETFNY

-88 YVTCDWSNC
+88 YVTCDWSDC
-97 FKKLKNGEI
+97 FEKLKNGEI
-106 DIMGGISYT
+106 DIIGGISYT
-115 EDRTEEMLFSDEPMG
+115 EDRTQEMLFSDEPMG

-157 IGVLMGTEPEVMLTE
+157 IGVLMGTEPEVMLAE

-237 DLKEELDDA
+237 DIKEELDDA

-423 TQEDAAKLVKDGQA
+423 TQEDAARLVKDGQA

-609 TDRVKDYLGKTLA
+609 TERVKDYLGKTLA

-669 YAKQLELYMDA
+669 YAKQLELYMDV

-725 KVRGCG
+725 KVHGCG

-764 SGIQGTGLGMA
+764 SRIQGTGLGMA

-869 SDVYHAYIID
+869 SDAYHAYIID

-897 NDDTPIIILTAY
+897 HDDTPIIILTAY

-914 EVEAKAAGVTAFCSK
+914 EVEAKAAGVTAFCAK
-929 PMFMSDLRET
+929 PMFLSDLRET

-945 QKPADAVQRLLPEK
+945 QKPTDAVQGLLPEK

-981 VYLLQEAGAMVDQ
+981 QEILREYGFLVDSAENGAV
-994 AADGKEAVE
+994 AVE
-1003 MFAASAP
+1003 KVSTAAP
-1010 GTYDAVL
+1010 GSYDLVL
-1017 MDVMMPE
+1017 MDVQMPIM
-1024 LDGLSA
+1024 DGYTA
-1030 TRAIRGMDRPDAR
+1030 TRKIRALDDPAR
-1043 LPIIAMT
+1043 AKLPILAMT
-1050 ANLFD
+1050 ANAFD
-1055 EDVEAC
+1055 EDRRNALES
-1061 LAAGMDAH
+1061 GMNGFLS
-1069 IPKPLEA
+1069 KPIVIDDLVQELHK
-1076 GQMIKTIAEWLERKK
+1076 IL
-1091 Q
+1091 